1 MTLLQEIERDI
12 RAFADP
18 GSPILVEA
26 GSAVW
31 EQNGREMAVRFSA
44 AGPHGFPDVTVD
56 GLRLSY
62 RAFLSGPRMADLA
75 RFAQFVVKAYTRTE
89 EFIDTEAVHRDE
101 DTEKASRGPA
111 TTVVLELAT
120 ENLPFLSTRVVLVRG
135 EAGSGKTIALR
146 GLSLSRAERFA
157 KGAADSLFFYVD
169 AQGRALSRLEDAMA
183 KDLQDLRSQFSY
195 AAIAPLTRHGLIVP
209 IIDGFDELLGSGGYD
224 EAFSSLAAFLS
235 TLEGRGSIVASARS
249 AFFDYQNFYENAQ
262 RFAGDGR
269 LNYEVETVDVESWN
283 DDQIRKYFRGIGAR
297 KARDGDHLVAAL
309 EQLQVSLDTQNKQL
323 LTKPFYAS
331 RVADLLAGGTQL
343 NSRDDLL
350 DQLVDAFLEREY
362 RKLLD
367 KDGRPLLSK
376 KGHRA
381 FLTGLAEEMWWQESR
396 RIDVGTVQ
404 VLAELV
410 TDTFSLPPGAARA
423 IVERVS
429 SYAFLSTDHIERRFL
444 RFEHEVFYG
453 YFLAQKVQEF
463 VEREPADLRRF
474 LARAVLDDILVDEVV
489 RLIGSDV
496 QRCSRAIESICDVLR
511 PGVSE
516 VVARENAGMLIAGLM
531 RGAKAL
537 RDGLL
542 IKNTI
547 FRQVSFGGVTL
558 TRPRFE
564 QCDFADVD
572 LSGARLIEPEFV
584 DTQLRSLEVDVRRT
598 RIEIADALAAPQVYG
613 IRVQHGPEAGA
624 YYSPEDIERIL
635 AKVGMKFAKHPSI
648 EPAAGGYAPAVQ
660 RRVDILNRF
669 MLKMERRF
677 YASADDIGKFSFA
690 TGPDWEVVRGLLKSH
705 QLLKEEFIEKRGPR
719 EPLVR
724 LAVPPA
730 ILRRGENVS
739 DRSVPDAVK
748 DFWRDLVAS
757 G

>member
-1 MTLLQEIERDI
+1 MTLLEEIERDI

-31 EQNGREMAVRFSA
+31 EQNGREVAVRFSA
-44 AGPHGFPDVTVD
+44 AGPHGFPDVTLD
-56 GLRLSY
+56 GVRLPY
-62 RAFLSGPRMADLA
+62 RAFLSSPRMADLG
-75 RFAQFVVKAYTRTE
+75 RFAQFIVKAYTRAE

-101 DTEKASRGPA
+101 DTAKDSRGPA
-111 TTVVLELAT
+111 TAVVLGLANA
-120 ENLPFLSTRVVLVRG
+120 NLPFLSTRVVLVRG

-146 GLSLSRAERFA
+146 RLALSRAGRFTA
-157 KGAADSLFFYVD
+157 GAADSLFFYVD

-283 DDQIRKYFRGIGAR
+283 DDQIRKYFRGVGAR

-309 EQLQVSLDTQNKQL
+309 EQLQISLDTPNKQL

-331 RVADLLAGGTQL
+331 RVADLLAGGTEL

-350 DQLVDAFLEREY
+350 EQLVDAFLEREH

-367 KDGRPLLSK
+367 KDGHPLLSK

-381 FLTGLAEEMWWQESR
+381 FLTALAEEMWWQESR

-410 TDTFSLPPGAARA
+410 TSTFGLPPGAARA

-429 SYAFLSTDHIERRFL
+429 SYAFLSTDRVERRFL

-474 LARAVLDDILVDEVV
+474 LARAVLDDTLVDEVV

-496 QRCSRAIESICDVLR
+496 QRCSRAIESICNVLR
-511 PGVSE
+511 AGVSE
-516 VVARENAGMLIAGLM
+516 VGARENAGLLIAGLM

-537 RDGLL
+537 REGLV
-542 IKNTI
+542 IRNTI
-547 FRQVSFGGVTL
+547 FRQVSFGEVTL
-558 TRPRFE
+558 SRPRFE
-564 QCDFADVD
+564 QCDFSDVD
-572 LSGARLIEPEFV
+572 LSGAQLIEPEFV
-584 DTQLRSLEVDVRRT
+584 DTQLRSLEVDVQRT
-598 RIEIADALAAPQVYG
+598 RIEMTHTLAAPQVYG
-613 IRVQHGPEAGA
+613 IRVRHGPGAGS
-624 YYSPEDIERIL
+624 YYAPEEIERIL
-635 AKVGMKFAKHPSI
+635 AKLGVRFAKQPSS
-648 EPAAGGYAPAVQ
+648 EPPVRAQAPAVQ
-660 RRVDILNRF
+660 RRVDLLNRF
-669 MLKMERRF
+669 VTKMERRF
-677 YASADDIGKFSFA
+677 YASADDIRKFPFA
-690 TGPDWEVVRGLLKSH
+690 TGPDWDVVMDLLKSH
-705 QLLKEEFIEKRGPR
+705 SLLEEEVIQKRGPR

-730 ILRRGENVS
+730 VLRRGENVS

-748 DFWRDLVAS
+748 AFWRDLVAS